1 VLNNGGARAIAAHV
15 IDPIAKALLAM
26 RISPD
31 AVTLAGTVG
40 VVLAALLLFPNGNFL
55 AGTLIIIALVFAD
68 LLDGTMARMSGRSGP
83 WGAFL
88 DSTLDR
94 IADGAILLGVVLYA
108 VTQGDRMLAT
118 AAGLALVG
126 GQLVSYAKARA
137 ESLGVACNVGLAER
151 GERLIIALATTLLAG
166 LGVAAALPIG
176 MWVLAAASWFTVGQ
190 RMLHVRKQFQAG
202 EQ

>member
-1 VLNNGGARAIAAHV
+1 MLNNGGARAIAAHV

-108 VTQGDRMLAT
+108 VAQGDRMLAT
-118 AAGLALVG
+118 AGGLALVG